1 MRAEEREDA
10 LAGIVRRGL
19 LVSGS
24 DEPAQDREQDRRLV
38 CGAFGSVHA
47 ASLGRRISAGHEP
60 GADYCCARRTSSTDP
75 VIPRKPLKCPGV
87 RRTCGECQRQSTLMW
102 SMHAKS
108 CPGMYG

>member
-60 GADYCCARRTSSTDP
+60 GGRLLLCPSHKLDGSGYTSETFEMPWRQAD
-75 VIPRKPLKCPGV
+75 V
-87 RRTCGECQRQSTLMW
+87 W
-102 SMHAKS
+102 
-108 CPGMYG
+108 

>member
-60 GADYCCARRTSSTDP
+60 GPTTVVPVAQARRIRSY
-75 VIPRKPLKCPGV
+75 LGN
-87 RRTCGECQRQSTLMW
+87 L
-102 SMHAKS
+102 
-108 CPGMYG
+108 